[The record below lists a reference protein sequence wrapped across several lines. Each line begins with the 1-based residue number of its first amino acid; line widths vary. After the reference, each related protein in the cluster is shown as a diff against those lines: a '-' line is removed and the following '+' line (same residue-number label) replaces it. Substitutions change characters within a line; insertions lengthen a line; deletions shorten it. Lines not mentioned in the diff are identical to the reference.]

1 MPTSK
6 KVAPPKTRQ
15 GARNGGAVAPRKPRR
30 AARNAGAV
38 GTSAGAG
45 GVAGGLTTGTTA
57 GPAGGVIR
65 GETATSAH
73 SEFDT
78 LGWFIADTEG
88 VKVRFGIDAE
98 EYFLDATAT
107 NYNAVFSMLLA
118 CWLEHRRVQIVHATD
133 LLNPVLAPDA
143 PRRILSVVAF

>member
-6 KVAPPKTRQ
+6 KVAPPKPRP

-30 AARNAGAV
+30 AAPGAGTV

-45 GVAGGLTTGTTA
+45 GVAGGVTA

-73 SEFDT
+73 SVFAT

-88 VKVRFGIDAE
+88 VKVRFGTDAE

-143 PRRILSVVAF
+143 PSRILSVVAF